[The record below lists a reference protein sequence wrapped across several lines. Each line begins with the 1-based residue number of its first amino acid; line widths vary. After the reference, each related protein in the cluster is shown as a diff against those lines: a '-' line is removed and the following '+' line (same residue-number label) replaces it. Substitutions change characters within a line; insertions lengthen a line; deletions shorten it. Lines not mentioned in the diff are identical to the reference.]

1 MRSALFGTLFS
12 ASVLCACGG
21 LVVYEGDGAGGGV
34 DDGQGGAISVT
45 ATQSS
50 SSSSSTQ
57 GTGAGAPSIDA
68 EIEVVKLGA
77 NCMPVVGPDPLQGS
91 VFVSYENTG
100 SVAGSLELTQAS
112 VVFANSM
119 EAWLYTIELSPTSS
133 GTIAAGGVASVEH
146 SKVGVLGDSSFLCQL
161 CGQTGTL
168 ELRFDDGFGNQQI
181 EAQNFELGCA
191 F

>member
-1 MRSALFGTLFS
+1 MRNALLGTLFS
-12 ASVLCACGG
+12 ASALCACGG
-21 LVVYEGDGAGGGV
+21 LVVFDGEGAGGGV
-34 DDGQGGAISVT
+34 DDGQGGAGSIT

-50 SSSSSTQ
+50 VTSSNTQ

-77 NCMPVVGPDPLQGS
+77 NCMPVVGPDPMQGS
-91 VFVSYENTG
+91 VLVRYENTG
-100 SVAGSLELTQAS
+100 SVAGSLTLTQSS
-112 VVFANSM
+112 VVFANPM
-119 EAWLYTIELSPTSS
+119 EAWLYTIELSPTTS
-133 GTIAAGGVASVEH
+133 GTLAAGEVASVEH

-161 CGQTGTL
+161 CGQTGTV
-168 ELRFDDGFGNQQI
+168 ELRFDDGSGNQQI